1 MDNIKKIS
9 NKSKHKQIQKQ
20 IRLRKLE
27 KKLKENI
34 SKRKK
39 SVKIKNG

>member
-1 MDNIKKIS
+1 MDNIKIIS
-9 NKSKHKQIQKQ
+9 NKSKHKKNQKQ

-27 KKLKENI
+27 KQLKANI

-39 SVKIKNG
+39 SMQIKNG

>member
-1 MDNIKKIS
+1 MTDIKKLS

-20 IRLRKLE
+20 IRLKKLE
-27 KKLKENI
+27 NQLKANI

-39 SVKIKNG
+39 SIQIKNG

>member
-1 MDNIKKIS
+1 MVNTKILS

-20 IRLRKLE
+20 IRLKKLE
-27 KKLKENI
+27 KQLISNI

-39 SVKIKNG
+39 SLKIKNG

>member
-1 MDNIKKIS
+1 MQDIKKIS
-9 NKSKHKQIQKQ
+9 NKSKYKQSQKQ

-27 KKLKENI
+27 KQLKANI

-39 SVKIKNG
+39 SMQIKNG

>member
-1 MDNIKKIS
+1 MSDIKKIS
-9 NKSKHKQIQKQ
+9 NKSKNKQNQKQ

-27 KKLKENI
+27 KQLKANI

-39 SVKIKNG
+39 SMQIKNG

>member
-9 NKSKHKQIQKQ
+9 NKSKNKQNQKQ

-27 KKLKENI
+27 KQLKANI

-39 SVKIKNG
+39 SIQIKNG